1 MLSAFE
7 VTVSILNLRQVK
19 QVYNDQLLGILAL
32 GKIGG
37 GYGSL
42 VSVVSRVCPW
52 LPRNG
57 PWLSRCG
64 PWLPRWGPLV
74 PRLSPWYRFDP
85 LVPTLWYQIRTAR
98 SLLGPVVEYP
108 HVYFCGPCFS
118 LFAPYDFYSG
128 HVFHINPPVVFIQT
142 AFFQNVTSRVLL

>member
-1 MLSAFE
+1 MLA
-7 VTVSILNLRQVK
+7 TKKQVK
-19 QVYNDQLLGILAL
+19 QVYNDQPLGILAL

-37 GYGSL
+37 GNGSL

-74 PRLSPWYRFDP
+74 PRLSPWATKFCPWYRFDP
-85 LVPTLWYQIRTAR
+85 LVPRCW
-98 SLLGPVVEYP
+98 P
-108 HVYFCGPCFS
+108 
-118 LFAPYDFYSG
+118 
-128 HVFHINPPVVFIQT
+128 
-142 AFFQNVTSRVLL
+142 

>member
-1 MLSAFE
+1 MPLGHSK
-7 VTVSILNLRQVK
+7 SLRPQNINSKQVK
-19 QVYNDQLLGILAL
+19 QVYNDQPLGILAL

-74 PRLSPWYRFDP
+74 P
-85 LVPTLWYQIRTAR
+85 T
-98 SLLGPVVEYP
+98 
-108 HVYFCGPCFS
+108 
-118 LFAPYDFYSG
+118 
-128 HVFHINPPVVFIQT
+128 
-142 AFFQNVTSRVLL
+142 

>member
-1 MLSAFE
+1 MEE
-7 VTVSILNLRQVK
+7 VQQQPLFVNKPSKQVK
-19 QVYNDQLLGILAL
+19 QVYNDQPLGNLAL

-42 VSVVSRVCPW
+42 VSVVYRVCPWLPRNGPW

-85 LVPTLWYQIRTAR
+85 LVPRCW
-98 SLLGPVVEYP
+98 P
-108 HVYFCGPCFS
+108 
-118 LFAPYDFYSG
+118 
-128 HVFHINPPVVFIQT
+128 
-142 AFFQNVTSRVLL
+142 